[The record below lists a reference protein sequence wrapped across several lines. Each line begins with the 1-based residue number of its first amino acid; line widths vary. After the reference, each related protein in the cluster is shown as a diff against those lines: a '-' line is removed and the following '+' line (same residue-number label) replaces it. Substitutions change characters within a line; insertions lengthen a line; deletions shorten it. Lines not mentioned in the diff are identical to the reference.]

1 MNVPRLRILLA
12 FARTGSMRAAAEHL
26 GITTSTVSQQIAAL
40 DHNPK
45 LNEAVN
51 RAFAA
56 QDPTTDWQDANSIA
70 TQDLA
75 WFPLIERVKT
85 VPTSRRVTNWTWQS
99 LGNNADIT
107 NIAVNG

>member
-1 MNVPRLRILLA
+1 WNGV
-12 FARTGSMRAAAEHL
+12 TY
-26 GITTSTVSQQIAAL
+26 
-40 DHNPK
+40 HNPK

-56 QDPTTDWQDANSIA
+56 KDPTADWQEANTIA
-70 TQDLA
+70 TEDLA

-85 VPTSRRVTNWTWQS
+85 VPTSDRVTNWTWQS

-107 NIAVNG
+107 NIAVTG